1 MELSNLAF
9 LESYTLKDKEGIMG
23 AILVTDSDTKPVEFR
38 VTAPITPTNFQRTL
52 YGNVLMEHI
61 LVELIS
67 APLLNAVSLDLD
79 IIIVRNPLFLGAN
92 DRQGVRVVRL
102 FDKNE
107 NISRESS
114 AKEEL
119 LSNNGDNSNIFAE
132 ISRQYESELPEIKE
146 SLKYIAES
154 RNLLEPFERL
164 KIACEQVHLQKMG
177 D

>member
-1 MELSNLAF
+1 
-9 LESYTLKDKEGIMG
+9 
-23 AILVTDSDTKPVEFR
+23 
-38 VTAPITPTNFQRTL
+38 
-52 YGNVLMEHI
+52 
-61 LVELIS
+61 
-67 APLLNAVSLDLD
+67 
-79 IIIVRNPLFLGAN
+79 
-92 DRQGVRVVRL
+92 
-102 FDKNE
+102 NE